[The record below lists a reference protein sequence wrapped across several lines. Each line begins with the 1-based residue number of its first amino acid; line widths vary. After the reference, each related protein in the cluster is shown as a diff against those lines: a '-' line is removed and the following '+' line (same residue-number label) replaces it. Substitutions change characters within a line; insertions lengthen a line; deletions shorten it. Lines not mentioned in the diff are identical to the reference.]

1 MDPNV
6 KSYRVI
12 HSVPQKKQGEGLSQ
26 PNRSADT
33 KMSAARM
40 RARNFGQSVMRH

>member
-12 HSVPQKKQGEGLSQ
+12 HSVPQKKQGEGLQ
-26 PNRSADT
+26 IGVPNT